1 MTDRMPRIGV
11 AGVHGHGATHVR
23 AAPELE
29 REGRAAL
36 VAVADDRP
44 PAIDGTG
51 NAHGAPCST
60 PGAKSA
66 IMSVSSASHAGA

>member
-23 AAPELE
+23 AARELE
-29 REGRAAL
+29 REGRVVLL
-36 VAVADDRP
+36 VVADHRP
-44 PAIDGTG
+44 SALDGTG
-51 NAHGAPCST
+51 KAHGAPCST